1 MATLYLGLDSSTQ
14 GLAAIIIEVDRGH
27 ARVVWQHDLDY
38 DTAFPE
44 FGTTHGVLP
53 NDDPLV
59 KLSSPVMWVAALE
72 TMMGRV
78 AQSGLDLNRLSAI
91 SGSAQQHGS
100 VYLKADGT
108 LSRNV
113 SPIWMDSSTRDECDE
128 ITAALGGPE
137 VLAQRTGSRAFQR
150 FTGPQIRKFY
160 KTDPQGYASTARI
173 HLVSSYLASQLI
185 GMTASGA
192 AGSGKDAPLDPGDAS
207 GMNLMD
213 LATQDWWPDA
223 VQATAPDLTW
233 RLPRIVP
240 SDSVIGVLAPVWQS
254 RFGLPAARVVAWT
267 GDNSSSLVGTGLVEG
282 GSRVVSLGTSDTIC
296 GLMFDPRVEGA
307 RGGHIFGAP
316 TGDFMGITVFKNG
329 SLARERI
336 RDRFGMD
343 WAGFSAALR
352 STPPGNHGRL
362 MFPWFDPE
370 ITPDVPVPGVHR
382 VDLDADDAVGNVR
395 AVVEAQM
402 MAMANHS
409 HWMGADVKVIHAT
422 GGAAANRDVLQ
433 IMANVFDSDVYQF
446 KVGNS
451 ACLGAALRA
460 WHADA
465 AASGEPVSWEA
476 VVGDLAAP
484 LVESRVA
491 PDPAATRAYAA
502 LRQRYA
508 TLESQILGS
517 AVYNRPAHSGG
528 GS

>member
-1 MATLYLGLDSSTQ
+1 MAILYLGLDSSTQ
-14 GLAAIIIEVDRGH
+14 GLAAIIIEVDRGR
-27 ARVVWQHDLDY
+27 ARVVWQYDLDY
-38 DTAFPE
+38 DAEFPE

-59 KLSSPVMWVAALE
+59 KVSSPVMWVAALDS
-72 TMMGRV
+72 MMGHV
-78 AQSGLDLNRLSAI
+78 ARSGLDLTRLNAI

-108 LSRNV
+108 LSRDV
-113 SPIWMDSSTRDECDE
+113 APIWMDSSTRDECDE

-160 KTDPQGYASTARI
+160 ETDPHAYATTARI

-185 GMTASGA
+185 GA
-192 AGSGKDAPLDPGDAS
+192 DAPLDPGDAS

-213 LATQDWWPDA
+213 LATQEWWPDA
-223 VQATAPDLTW
+223 VEATAPDLAS

-240 SDSVIGVLAPVWQS
+240 SDSVIGVLAPAWQS

-336 RDRFGMD
+336 RDAFGLD

-352 STPPGNHGRL
+352 STPPGNRGRL

-370 ITPDVPVPGVHR
+370 ITPDVPVPGIHR
-382 VDLDADDAVGNVR
+382 VDLDDDDVAGNVR
-395 AVVEAQM
+395 AIVEAQM

-409 HWMGADVKVIHAT
+409 RWMGTDVKVIHAT

-465 AASGEPVSWEA
+465 AASGEPVSWED
-476 VVGDLAAP
+476 VVRDLAAP
-484 LVESRVA
+484 LVESRVG
-491 PDPAATRAYAA
+491 PDPAAAQTYAD

-508 TLESQILGS
+508 SLERDILRS
-517 AVYNRPAHSGG
+517 RVYNRATNSGG

>member
-1 MATLYLGLDSSTQ
+1 MAILYLGLDSSTQ
-14 GLAAIIIEVDRGH
+14 GLAAIIIEVDRGR
-27 ARVVWQHDLDY
+27 ARVAWQHDLDY
-38 DTAFPE
+38 DTTFPE
-44 FGTTHGVLP
+44 FGTMHGVLP
-53 NDDPLV
+53 DNDPLV
-59 KLSSPVMWVAALE
+59 KVSSPVMWVAALE
-72 TMMGRV
+72 AMMGHV
-78 AQSGLDLNRLSAI
+78 ARSGLDLTRLNAM

-100 VYLKADGT
+100 VYLKADGS
-108 LSRNV
+108 LSRDV
-113 SPIWMDSSTRDECDE
+113 APIWMDSSTRDECDE
-128 ITAALGGPE
+128 ITAALGGSE

-160 KTDPQGYASTARI
+160 ETDPHAYAATAHI

-185 GMTASGA
+185 GA
-192 AGSGKDAPLDPGDAS
+192 DAPLDPGDAS

-213 LATQDWWPDA
+213 LATQEWWPDA
-223 VQATAPDLTW
+223 VEATAPDLAS

-254 RFGLPAARVVAWT
+254 RFGLSAARVVAWT

-296 GLMFDPRVEGA
+296 GLMTDSRVEGV

-329 SLARERI
+329 SLARERV
-336 RDRFGMD
+336 RDAFWPD

-352 STPPGNHGRL
+352 STPPGNRGGL

-382 VDLDADDAVGNVR
+382 VDLAVDDAPANAR
-395 AVVEAQM
+395 AVVEGQM

-409 HWMGADVKVIHAT
+409 RWMGSNVKVIHAT

-433 IMANVFDSDVYQF
+433 IMANVFDSNVYQF
-446 KVGNS
+446 GVGNS

-465 AASGEPVSWEA
+465 AASGEPVSWDE
-476 VVGDLAAP
+476 VVRDLAAP
-484 LVESRVA
+484 LVDSRVT
-491 PDPAATRAYAA
+491 PDPAAARTYSD
-502 LRQRYA
+502 LRQRYSL
-508 TLESQILGS
+508 LETEILRS
-517 AVYNRPAHSGG
+517 RVYNAATNSGG

>member
-1 MATLYLGLDSSTQ
+1 MASLYLGLDSSTQ
-14 GLAAIIIEVDRGH
+14 GLAAIIVEVDRGR
-27 ARVVWQHDLDY
+27 ARVVWQHDLEY
-38 DTAFPE
+38 DTTFPE

-59 KLSSPVMWVAALE
+59 KVSSPLMWVAALE
-72 TMMGRV
+72 AMMGHVSRC
-78 AQSGLDLNRLSAI
+78 GLDLTHLCAI

-108 LSRNV
+108 LSREV

-128 ITAALGGPE
+128 ITAALGGPD
-137 VLAQRTGSRAFQR
+137 VLARRTGSSAYQR

-160 KTDPQGYASTARI
+160 ETDPHAYASTARI

-185 GMTASGA
+185 GG
-192 AGSGKDAPLDPGDAS
+192 DAPLDPGDGS

-223 VQATAPDLTW
+223 VEATAPGLAS

-296 GLMFDPRVEGA
+296 GLMADPFVDGA

-329 SLARERI
+329 SLARERV
-336 RDRFGMD
+336 RDAFGMD

-352 STPPGNHGRL
+352 STPAGNRGGL

-370 ITPDVPVPGVHR
+370 ITPDVTVPGVHR
-382 VDLDADDAVGNVR
+382 VDLDRDDAPGNVR
-395 AVVEAQM
+395 AVVEGQM

-409 HWMGADVKVIHAT
+409 RWMGADINVIHAT

-433 IMANVFDSDVYQF
+433 IMANVFDADVYQF
-446 KVGNS
+446 SVGNS

-465 AASGEPVSWEA
+465 AASGDPVTWEA
-476 VVGDLAAP
+476 VVRDLAAP
-484 LVESRVA
+484 LLDSRVA
-491 PDPAATRAYAA
+491 PDPAAVQVYAG

-508 TLESQILGS
+508 SLEAQILQS
-517 AVYNRPAHSGG
+517 AVYNRATNSGG

>member
-1 MATLYLGLDSSTQ
+1 MASLYLGLDSSTQ
-14 GLAAIIIEVDRGH
+14 GLAAIVIEVDGER
-27 ARVVWQHDLDY
+27 AQVVWQHDLDY
-38 DTAFPE
+38 DETFPE

-59 KLSSPVMWVAALE
+59 KVSSPVMWTAALE
-72 TMMGRV
+72 AMLGHVSR
-78 AQSGLDLNRLSAI
+78 SGLDLTRLCAI

-108 LSRNV
+108 LSRDV
-113 SPIWMDSSTRDECDE
+113 APIWMDSSTRDECDE
-128 ITAALGGPE
+128 ITAALGGPD
-137 VLAQRTGSRAFQR
+137 VLARRTGSRAFQR
-150 FTGPQIRKFY
+150 FTGPQIRKFFE
-160 KTDPQGYASTARI
+160 TDPHGYAITSRI

-185 GMTASGA
+185 AS
-192 AGSGKDAPLDPGDAS
+192 DAPLDPGDGS

-223 VQATAPDLTW
+223 VEATAPGLLS

-254 RFGLPAARVVAWT
+254 RFGFPPSRVVAWT

-296 GLMFDPRVEGA
+296 GLMLDPRVEGA

-329 SLARERI
+329 SLARERV
-336 RDRFGMD
+336 RDAFGLD

-352 STPPGNHGRL
+352 SRPPGNRGAL

-370 ITPDVPVPGVHR
+370 ITPDVTVPGIHR
-382 VDLDADDAVGNVR
+382 VDLDSDDQAGNVR
-395 AVVEAQM
+395 AVVEGQM

-409 HWMGADVKVIHAT
+409 QWMGADIKVIHAT

-433 IMANVFDSDVYQF
+433 IMADVFDAEVYQF
-446 KVGNS
+446 GVGNS

-465 AASGEPVSWEA
+465 AAAGQPVSWEA
-476 VVGDLAAP
+476 VVRDLAAP
-484 LVESRVA
+484 LMDSRVA
-491 PDPAATRAYAA
+491 PHPAAVRAYAG

-508 TLESQILGS
+508 SLEIQILRS
-517 AVYNRPAHSGG
+517 PVYNLSTNSGG
-528 GS
+528 GT

>member
-1 MATLYLGLDSSTQ
+1 MAPLYLGLDSSTQ
-14 GLAAIIIEVDRGH
+14 GLAAIIIEVDRGR

-38 DTAFPE
+38 DTTFPE

-53 NDDPLV
+53 NEDPLV
-59 KLSSPVMWVAALE
+59 KVSSPVMWVAALE
-72 TMMGRV
+72 AMMGHV
-78 AQSGLDLNRLSAI
+78 ARSGLDLSRLSAV

-108 LSRNV
+108 LSRKV
-113 SPIWMDSSTRDECDE
+113 APIWMDSSTRDECAE
-128 ITAALGGPE
+128 ITAALGGPDI
-137 VLAQRTGSRAFQR
+137 LARRTGSRAFER
-150 FTGPQIRKFY
+150 FTGPQIRRFY
-160 KTDPQGYASTARI
+160 ETDPHGYATTARI

-185 GMTASGA
+185 GG
-192 AGSGKDAPLDPGDAS
+192 DAPLDPGDAS

-223 VQATAPDLTW
+223 VEATAPDLAS

-240 SDSVIGVLAPVWQS
+240 SDSVIGVLSPVWQS

-296 GLMFDPRVEGA
+296 GLMSDPGVNGA

-336 RDRFGMD
+336 RDLFGLD

-352 STPPGNHGRL
+352 STPPGNQGRM

-382 VDLDADDAVGNVR
+382 VDLDVTDAAGNVR
-395 AVVEAQM
+395 AVVEGQM

-409 HWMGADVKVIHAT
+409 RWMGADVKVIHAT

-433 IMANVFDSDVYQF
+433 IMADVFDADVYQF
-446 KVGNS
+446 EVGNS

-465 AASGEPVSWEA
+465 AEAGDPVSWEA
-476 VVGDLAAP
+476 VVRDLAAP
-484 LVESRVA
+484 LVNSRVT
-491 PDPAATRAYAA
+491 PNPAAVRAYTD

-508 TLESQILGS
+508 SSEAQILGS
-517 AVYNRPAHSGG
+517 TVYNRATNSGG
-528 GS
+528 GA